1 MEEKHF
7 FSVVWKEWA
16 GSSEMCPVILTHM
29 SSSAKALGAQQNQ
42 PLSPSP
48 GRAERSSPLLPS
60 TQLSREALVS
70 KQMLR

>member
-1 MEEKHF
+1 MGEKPF

-29 SSSAKALGAQQNQ
+29 SSSAKALGAQQHQALN
-42 PLSPSP
+42 PAP
-48 GRAERSSPLLPS
+48 GRAERSSLLLP
-60 TQLSREALVS
+60 RDALVP